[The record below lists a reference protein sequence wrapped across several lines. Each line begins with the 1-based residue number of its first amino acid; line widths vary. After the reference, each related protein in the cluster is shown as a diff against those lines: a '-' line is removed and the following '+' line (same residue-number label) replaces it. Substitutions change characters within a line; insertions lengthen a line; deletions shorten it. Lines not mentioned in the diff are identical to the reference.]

1 MAETLWPVPQVPGC
15 QQNGLPKLGPEARAT
30 ACPCQGNSTD
40 AKGKDAGSL
49 VSGGQRITHGGAE
62 ARGTEDHMGV
72 QEKRPGGQD
81 SHTGV
86 WDERP
91 GGWRVH
97 AVVREERPTVVM
109 GR

>member
-1 MAETLWPVPQVPGC
+1 MEDHTRGSR
-15 QQNGLPKLGPEARAT
+15 G
-30 ACPCQGNSTD
+30 QGD
-40 AKGKDAGSL
+40 GGSHMGEERP
-49 VSGGQRITHGGAE
+49 GGQRITHGGAE

-97 AVVREERPTVVM
+97 AVVREERPSGHGKM
-109 GR
+109 KYI